1 MIYKDVLRYYD
12 NKQTDDLFCLT
23 EQWNNCLWKLS
34 VLLVY
39 ICIYSLLG
47 KVYLKKDRTYIF

>member
-47 KVYLKKDRTYIF
+47 KVYLKKDRT